1 MTMDGRLRR
10 TRESLRH
17 QRYISTSLT
26 CLLLS
31 TTILCPDNKHKFTM
45 AAPRS
50 LKSPALDVPPEP
62 PFKRL
67 KLTDSTNGIHNSASA
82 PDSPNSTPAT
92 ADLAEQLDADLR
104 NKYVKGSKLGSGQ
117 YADVFSAHERDD
129 PSKLV
134 AIKKIKVGAEAK
146 EFGISYD
153 SLREIKFLQEL
164 DHPNIIKLHAVFST
178 KGQNLNLVLEQLPQ
192 GDLLKLIQ
200 DTQNISYTPSD
211 IKSWMLMLQRAIHFC
226 HANFILHRDIKPN
239 NLLIASNGEIKLA
252 DFGLARSFADPYQ
265 HMTSQTI
272 TIWYRPPELFYQA
285 KHYGGAV
292 DIWSCGCVFAELIAR
307 DVLFRAWP
315 ESELGMIKLI
325 SEKVGTP
332 TEQNWPGVSGLPGYL
347 TPEPIY
353 PLKPKSYWEANFRAI
368 GEVGVDLLMGM
379 LMLDPRKRFSAEG
392 VLRHPFWTSEPRPSK
407 LEDLPKKGGGGL
419 EQMGEDLKRR
429 GGELPLGEGE
439 RGDKVARKLF

>member
-1 MTMDGRLRR
+1 
-10 TRESLRH
+10 
-17 QRYISTSLT
+17 
-26 CLLLS
+26 
-31 TTILCPDNKHKFTM
+31 M

-62 PFKRL
+62 PLKRL
-67 KLTDSTNGIHNSASA
+67 KLTDTAPTSTQ
-82 PDSPNSTPAT
+82 NSTPGPNSPTSPSAT
-92 ADLAEQLDADLR
+92 ADLAEQLDAELR
-104 NKYVKGSKLGSGQ
+104 NKYVKGKKLGSGQ

-129 PSKLV
+129 PTKLV

-200 DTQNISYTPSD
+200 DTTNISYTPAD

-265 HMTSQTI
+265 NMTSQTI

-315 ESELGMIKLI
+315 ESELGMVKLI

-332 TEQNWPGVSGLPGYL
+332 TEQNWPGVTSLPGYI
-347 TPEPIY
+347 TPEPVI
-353 PLKPKSYWEANFRAI
+353 PVKPRSYWEATFRAI
-368 GEVGVDLLMGM
+368 GEVGVDLLIGM
-379 LMLDPRKRFSAEG
+379 LMLDPRKRLSAEG
-392 VLRHPFWTSEPRPSK
+392 VLKHPFWTSDPRPSK
-407 LEDLPKKGGGGL
+407 LEDLPRKGGGV

-429 GGELPLGEGE
+429 GGELLVKEEGRD